1 MDYRNSRNN
10 LHPPI
15 KVGELMRPPEPPEPD
30 YDPEL
35 DPELNHNLNPDH
47 DDDDIQ
53 ELEDPEEA
61 IAVSLTL
68 SEFLDELQNTS
79 EVDPVNHLEVLTIAQ
94 EALRECRAFTVILDG
109 PEGTQ
114 CITSTA
120 NLSLTEESEF
130 TAMARETLEGNKSV
144 GLLRAIK
151 SLNRIEELY
160 SIDLSE
166 AKSEIVGAL

>member
-1 MDYRNSRNN
+1 VSDN
-10 LHPPI
+10 
-15 KVGELMRPPEPPEPD
+15 PEPPEPE
-30 YDPEL
+30 YDPEI
-35 DPELNHNLNPDH
+35 DPELNRNLNPDH
-47 DDDDIQ
+47 DDDAPMEDN
-53 ELEDPEEA
+53 DPEV
-61 IAVSLTL
+61 IPVRLTL
-68 SEFLDELQNTS
+68 SEFLDELQNTD
-79 EVDPVNHLEVLTIAQ
+79 EIDPANHLEVLTIAQ
-94 EALRECRAFTVILDG
+94 EALRVCKAFTVILDG

-130 TAMARETLEGNKSV
+130 TAMARETLEGSKSV

>member
-15 KVGELMRPPEPPEPD
+15 KVGELMIPPEPPEPD

-35 DPELNHNLNPDH
+35 DPELNHNINPDH
-47 DDDDIQ
+47 D
-53 ELEDPEEA
+53 PEEEEAPEPEGLIISLSDLVSA
-61 IAVSLTL
+61 I
-68 SEFLDELQNTS
+68 S
-79 EVDPVNHLEVLTIAQ
+79 EVPPIDPANHLEVLTIAQ

-109 PEGTQ
+109 PEGSQ

-120 NLSLTEESEF
+120 NLSDLEESEF
-130 TAMARETLEGNKSV
+130 TSMARETLEGNKSV